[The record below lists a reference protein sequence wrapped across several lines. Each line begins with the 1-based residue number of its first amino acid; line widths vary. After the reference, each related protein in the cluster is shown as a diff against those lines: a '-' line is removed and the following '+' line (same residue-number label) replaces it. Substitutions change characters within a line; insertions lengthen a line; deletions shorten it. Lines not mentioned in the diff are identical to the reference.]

1 MKNSLFLVTILENS
15 EFDILV
21 TLLDYETSILEVFKY
36 INLPSTSGKIII
48 DTLLSQG
55 MNKYRFLETDI
66 ADLKGNAK
74 YINVSDDVLNMANMI
89 IKSQPVFLENSILTQ
104 SQIQA
109 LKFL

>member
-15 EFDILV
+15 EFDILI
-21 TLLDYETSILEVFKY
+21 TLLDYEMSILDVFKY

-66 ADLKGNAK
+66 TDLKGNAK
-74 YINVSDDVLNMANMI
+74 YINVSGDFLSMANMI
-89 IKSQPVFLENSILTQ
+89 IKSQPVFLENSILPQ

-109 LKFL
+109 LKEI

>member
-66 ADLKGNAK
+66 TDLKGNAK
-74 YINVSDDVLNMANMI
+74 YINVSGDFLSMANMI

-109 LKFL
+109 LKEI

>member
-36 INLPSTSGKIII
+36 INLPSTSSKIII

-66 ADLKGNAK
+66 TDLKGNAR
-74 YINVSDDVLNMANMI
+74 YINVNDDFLSMANMI
-89 IKSQPVFLENSILTQ
+89 IKSQPAFLENSILTQ

-109 LKFL
+109 LKEI

>member
-21 TLLDYETSILEVFKY
+21 TLLDYETPILEIFKY

-66 ADLKGNAK
+66 ADLNGNAR
-74 YINVSDDVLNMANMI
+74 YINVNDDFLSMVNMI
-89 IKSQPVFLENSILTQ
+89 IRSQPVFLENSILSQ

-109 LKFL
+109 LKEI

>member
-36 INLPSTSGKIII
+36 INLPSTSSKIII

-66 ADLKGNAK
+66 TDLKGNAR
-74 YINVSDDVLNMANMI
+74 YINVSDDFLSMANMI

-109 LKFL
+109 LKEI

>member
-1 MKNSLFLVTILENS
+1 MDSIFDSPNLENS

-48 DTLLSQG
+48 DTFLSQG

-66 ADLKGNAK
+66 ADLKGNAR
-74 YINVSDDVLNMANMI
+74 YINVNDDFLSMANMI

-109 LKFL
+109 LKEI